1 MHPTGITANLPVADM
16 DQAREFYMDYLG
28 LSVEEMNLGW
38 VARVRTP
45 VGRAVLQLVTRDE
58 SAPVDSQLSVHVGD
72 DVEAAYEEAQ
82 RRGYEI
88 VHPLTTE
95 PWGVRRFFVR
105 APNGTVIN
113 VVSHRD

>member
-45 VGRAVLQLVTRDE
+45 DGRALLQLVTRD
-58 SAPVDSQLSVHVGD
+58 
-72 DVEAAYEEAQ
+72 
-82 RRGYEI
+82 
-88 VHPLTTE
+88 
-95 PWGVRRFFVR
+95 
-105 APNGTVIN
+105 
-113 VVSHRD
+113 